1 MKPRVTSIEIVDA
14 LLGYTVQNPIFPRFT
29 VEGHAGELIAII
41 GRNGVGKS
49 TLLRA
54 LAGQQPLLSGI
65 VNIMG
70 MPLGELSRRQRA
82 KYISFVPAD
91 PVRVANLRVRDFVAT
106 ARFPYSGWAGGLSPD
121 DWQVVDESLTMVGI
135 DHIAHRDIMTISDGE
150 RQRAMIAFALAQDT
164 QIILL
169 DEPTAFLDLPNK
181 FEVVRLLSQLAKSQG
196 KTIIYPT
203 HDLQGAMGEA
213 DMVWMMLPGGLV
225 HGAPEDLALNSHFRQ
240 LLDNT
245 QVRFDVRSGT
255 FQNYRQYHYKIAIE
269 GEGDGLT
276 WTRRLVERLGFE
288 VVDAVSIGLMVRIIV
303 GKEGSNWEIVKNGE
317 TVFTANSL
325 TELAKNLSEFGRD
338 LTAD

>member
-1 MKPRVTSIEIVDA
+1 
-14 LLGYTVQNPIFPRFT
+14 
-29 VEGHAGELIAII
+29 
-41 GRNGVGKS
+41 
-49 TLLRA
+49 
-54 LAGQQPLLSGI
+54 
-65 VNIMG
+65 
-70 MPLGELSRRQRA
+70 
-82 KYISFVPAD
+82 
-91 PVRVANLRVRDFVAT
+91 
-106 ARFPYSGWAGGLSPD
+106 
-121 DWQVVDESLTMVGI
+121 
-135 DHIAHRDIMTISDGE
+135 
-150 RQRAMIAFALAQDT
+150 
-164 QIILL
+164 
-169 DEPTAFLDLPNK
+169 
-181 FEVVRLLSQLAKSQG
+181 
-196 KTIIYPT
+196 
-203 HDLQGAMGEA
+203 
-213 DMVWMMLPGGLV
+213 
-225 HGAPEDLALNSHFRQ
+225 